1 MNFAFHHF
9 RFFACRAV
17 FFNRGSANGC
27 HGFHRNRP
35 NLPGTKFSTTVL
47 CVCSQLFIPL
57 LAALD
62 LGAGDE
68 QLFHCLVVQQRQ
80 AVQSMRR
87 SMDWTV
93 EDNMVDGFSFCATL
107 TVRRGGDTPFCTSR
121 SGNSRHQCGGGWVGA
136 RRLTLMGY
144 FPVLL
149 SDKLMSCCAADTN
162 GCLDLRRLAFALDGQ
177 GGCWVEQVSK
187 LHGTAS

>member
-1 MNFAFHHF
+1 VLTKKVWKRTQKSSHF
-9 RFFACRAV
+9 ETASNSFSSKTWKRLGNAV
-17 FFNRGSANGC
+17 STRLRPTTPVSKADAKST
-27 HGFHRNRP
+27 RN
-35 NLPGTKFSTTVL
+35 
-47 CVCSQLFIPL
+47 
-57 LAALD
+57 
-62 LGAGDE
+62 
-68 QLFHCLVVQQRQ
+68 Q
-80 AVQSMRR
+80 ARTM
-87 SMDWTV
+87 
-93 EDNMVDGFSFCATL
+93 
-107 TVRRGGDTPFCTSR
+107 GGDAGYASPAPDHPHPQPPD
-121 SGNSRHQCGGGWVGA
+121 GNGRHRCGGGWVGP